1 MGFHQFPHYSS
12 FSVPGFNP
20 RNHTAFSQSVS
31 LNSVEIFKERVHLNC
46 VIYKVLHIGEVFGY
60 PLLNSWKRAGGIQET
75 PACVSRLS
83 VASFKFAKHFFFF
96 TDISI
101 HHPKQPM
108 TEARQMAF
116 CFFPLHWWKKLKP
129 RDSKTHVVT
138 QGLVFRRALCLVSYS
153 VATFLKVLGYESGAL
168 HFHFVLGPRMM
179 KAVLLGVLALLT
191 HTGR

>member
-96 TDISI
+96 LQISQSIIPNSPWRRQDKWHFVFSHFTDE
-101 HHPKQPM
+101 KNWNLETVKPM
-108 TEARQMAF
+108 WSHR
-116 CFFPLHWWKKLKP
+116 
-129 RDSKTHVVT
+129 V
-138 QGLVFRRALCLVSYS
+138 LCL
-153 VATFLKVLGYESGAL
+153 E
-168 HFHFVLGPRMM
+168 GPC
-179 KAVLLGVLALLT
+179 VWFPTLLQPFWKS
-191 HTGR
+191 

>member
-96 TDISI
+96 YRYLNPSSQTAHEGGKTNGIL
-101 HHPKQPM
+101 
-108 TEARQMAF
+108 
-116 CFFPLHWWKKLKP
+116 FFPTSLMKKIE
-129 RDSKTHVVT
+129 T
-138 QGLVFRRALCLVSYS
+138 
-153 VATFLKVLGYESGAL
+153 
-168 HFHFVLGPRMM
+168 
-179 KAVLLGVLALLT
+179 
-191 HTGR
+191 